1 MKRRSVRQSH
11 IHAIVPVNLVKKSKT
26 RLSPMLSPAEREQ
39 LTVAMLTDV
48 LHALGESAGIS
59 DITVVSA
66 DKKIPAIARR
76 YGAQFLGE
84 GNRRGLN
91 RALRLAIRTVE
102 QSGDGTVMIVHA
114 DLPLLTTHDID
125 TFLARSQGYELAI
138 APCKEDL
145 GTNALLLRRPN
156 IIPLSFGNG
165 SFKKHLSHAKK
176 GKLRYKVVRLPGLR
190 FDIDAPSDLRQLVH
204 RRVRNETQH
213 FLSTLRTRN
222 VIWSTKKGP

>member
-1 MKRRSVRQSH
+1 MKGRAVRRSR
-11 IHAIVPVNLVKKSKT
+11 IRAIVPVNLVKKSKT

-39 LTVAMLTDV
+39 LTVGMLTDV
-48 LHALGESAGIS
+48 LHALGEAACIS

-76 YGAQFLGE
+76 YGAQFLWE

-102 QSGDGTVMIVHA
+102 QSGDGAVLIIHA
-114 DLPLLTTHDID
+114 DLPLLTVHDIE
-125 TFLARSQGYELAI
+125 TFIVRSQGFQLAI

-145 GTNALLLRRPN
+145 GTNALLLRPPD
-156 IIPLSFGNG
+156 IFPLSFGNR
-165 SFKKHLSHAKK
+165 SFKKHLSQAQKM
-176 GKLRYKVVRLPGLR
+176 KLRYKVVRLRGLQ
-190 FDIDAPSDLRQLVH
+190 FDIDEPRDLRQLLH

-213 FLSTLRTRN
+213 FLSTLRSRN
-222 VIWSTKKGP
+222 RV